1 MLSEPWTTVSP
12 VSLSARPRKWGNQSI
27 VPVYSPACCF
37 TRSPIKQRSLPEPE
51 SPASMANP
59 PSPTAH
65 ISATSLW
72 SGDFEGWT
80 RLFPPCRF
88 VVEYQGVPVQ
98 QENEDITITSL
109 APCLSGGEQCGQCCL
124 GFCSVACCRPWC
136 SVNMRKITSN
146 YEKRFSCR
154 RIEPHA
160 GWFALRHSGSYKQ
173 PCSRTE
179 NSRNAISIENKA
191 GWQPRDWDWWR

>member
-1 MLSEPWTTVSP
+1 MRKPKHCSSLLPCMLLHKKSHKT
-12 VSLSARPRKWGNQSI
+12 
-27 VPVYSPACCF
+27 
-37 TRSPIKQRSLPEPE
+37 RSLPEPE

-65 ISATSLW
+65 ISATALR
-72 SGDFEGWT
+72 SGDLEGWT

-136 SVNMRKITSN
+136 SVNMCKITSN
-146 YEKRFSCR
+146 YEKWFSCR

-160 GWFALRHSGSYKQ
+160 G
-173 PCSRTE
+173 
-179 NSRNAISIENKA
+179 
-191 GWQPRDWDWWR
+191 